1 MTALGARTVDNPII
15 TLTDIEGRGFDRA
28 AFDKATR
35 VKDVT
40 AISESHPHN
49 FMNEEEMDSYEG
61 RRLVK
66 ALRTLG
72 IFHED
77 EVESCNE
84 TWAEHNNEAMLAGHL
99 TNPCNCR
106 GCRGWR
112 TYLGA
117 NSTIDYIESL
127 RIRYIRATAPQV
139 DDGIPF

>member
-1 MTALGARTVDNPII
+1 MENPFI
-15 TLTDIEGRGFDRA
+15 TLSDIEGRGFDRA

-49 FMNEEEMDSYEG
+49 FMKEEEMDSDDG
-61 RRLVK
+61 RQLVR

-72 IFHED
+72 IYHDD
-77 EVESCNE
+77 EIESCNE
-84 TWAEHNNEAMLAGHL
+84 TWAEHANEAVLAGHKY
-99 TNPCNCR
+99 NPCQCR

-117 NSTIDYIESL
+117 NSAITRLDDQRSG
-127 RIRYIRATAPQV
+127 YIRENTPVV

>member
-1 MTALGARTVDNPII
+1 MDNPFI
-15 TLTDIEGRGFDRA
+15 TLSDIEGRGFDRA

-35 VKDVT
+35 DKDVT
-40 AISESHPHN
+40 AISETHPHN
-49 FMNEEEMDSYEG
+49 FMLHEEMDSDDG
-61 RRLVK
+61 RQLVR

-77 EVESCNE
+77 EIESCNE
-84 TWAEHNNEAMLAGHL
+84 TWAEHKNEAVLAGHQY
-99 TNPCNCR
+99 NPCECR

-117 NSTIDYIESL
+117 NNAINRLDNK
-127 RIRYIRATAPQV
+127 RRAYIRDNTPVV